1 MSKFRLYFSLARV
14 DHWTKNIFI
23 LPGVY
28 WAFLVKN
35 EFNARDLIF
44 SVFAALLSSSAN
56 YTLNEWLDR
65 FSDSHHPT
73 KKNRAAVQSNLK
85 AEFVYLQYMCLA
97 VISCIFALTAKF
109 EMLCIILVFL
119 MMGLLYNVK
128 PIRLKDLFILDVVSE
143 SFNNPIRFLVGW
155 YSISDSFFRNILFLV
170 GYWGLGAFLM
180 NNKRLSEIL
189 YLANKSEA
197 FLYRPSFK
205 YYTSK
210 NTKYL
215 SVVYIIISINLLQ
228 LGKILNPSIL
238 VLVVS
243 LTIIFLIR
251 YYILSKVL
259 WRKSQF
265 IEPEKL
271 LYDRIIQ
278 IVMILILLSL
288 AWNYYI

>member
-1 MSKFRLYFSLARV
+1 MSNFRFYFSLARL
-14 DHWTKNIFI
+14 DHWTKNVFL

-28 WAFLVKN
+28 WAILDKN

-73 KKNRAAVQSNLK
+73 KKYRSAVQENLK
-85 AEFVYLQYMCLA
+85 AKFVYLQYMCLA
-97 VISCIFALTAKF
+97 VTSCIFALTVKF
-109 EMLCIILVFL
+109 EMLCIILAFL
-119 MMGLLYNVK
+119 LMGLLYNVK
-128 PIRLKDLFILDVVSE
+128 PIRLKDIFILDVVSE

-155 YSISDSFFRNILFLV
+155 YSISDSFFSNFLFLV

-205 YYTSK
+205 YYTRK
-210 NTKYL
+210 NTNYL
-215 SVVYIIISINLLQ
+215 SVVYILISINLLQ
-228 LGKILNPSIL
+228 LEKILNPSIL
-238 VLVVS
+238 VLIVS
-243 LTIIFLIR
+243 LIVMFLIR

-271 LYDRIIQ
+271 IYDPIIQ
-278 IVMILILLSL
+278 IVVILILLL
-288 AWNYYI
+288 FTWNYYI